1 MFVNSVVPRYSTIG
15 LLLFLLFI
23 DALSEA
29 KNNIDSKSY
38 NNDYNEII
46 LSPIDT
52 KQAVENIKK
61 WFKTEKMI
69 PNNKKVA
76 SLLSKV
82 I

>member
-1 MFVNSVVPRYSTIG
+1 MYVNSVVARDSTIG

-38 NNDYNEII
+38 NNDYNAII
-46 LSPIDT
+46 LGPIDT

-61 WFKTEKMI
+61 WFKNEK
-69 PNNKKVA
+69 NDT
-76 SLLSKV
+76 
-82 I
+82 